1 MSPGEGHGSYILF
14 MGPICFLHS
23 VLGMLLQKFIL
34 LHTHSEFLPDKL
46 KEINLNITI
55 QGVKIYYYLLLR
67 FIYV

>member
-23 VLGMLLQKFIL
+23 VLGVLLQELIL
-34 LHTHSEFLPDKL
+34 LHTHSELLPDKW
-46 KEINLNITI
+46 KEINLNVTI

-67 FIYV
+67 FIDV